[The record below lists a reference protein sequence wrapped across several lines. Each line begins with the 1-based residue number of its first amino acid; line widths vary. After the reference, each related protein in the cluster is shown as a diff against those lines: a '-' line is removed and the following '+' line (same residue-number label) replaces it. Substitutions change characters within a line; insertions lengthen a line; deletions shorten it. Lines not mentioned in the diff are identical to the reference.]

1 MSFSG
6 QIKEELAQVIS
17 SPRHCQLAELAAL
30 VQFCGHIEEDGS
42 LLVQSENPLVIR
54 KCFTLLKKTFKIEAV
69 AKNQMQTQ
77 NYRLFVTGEDAF
89 RVLEALKICDTAG
102 HPVQVPVSCTNVPG
116 DGERIAGNLMM
127 RHLTDPVLIKNSCCK
142 RAYLRGCYMAVGS
155 MSDPYKSY
163 HLELVCGLQAQA
175 EQLLKILHDFSLDA
189 KMIIRKKY
197 YVVYMKEGENI
208 ADFLNITEA
217 HKALMEFENTRIYK
231 GMRNMVNRKV
241 NCEAANITKTVNA
254 ATRQV
259 EDIRLIREK
268 MGLEG
273 LPEPLRQMAY
283 VRLENPQ
290 ASLGEL
296 GKLLDPPVGKSGV
309 NHRLRKLGELAKEL
323 KVK

>member
-69 AKNQMQTQ
+69 AKSQMQTQ

-102 HPVQVPVSCTNVPG
+102 H
-116 DGERIAGNLMM
+116 LMM

-197 YVVYMKEGENI
+197 HVVYMKEGENI

-273 LPEPLRQMAY
+273 LPESLRQMAY

>member
-102 HPVQVPVSCTNVPG
+102 H
-116 DGERIAGNLMM
+116 LMM

-163 HLELVCGLQAQA
+163 HLELVCDLQTQA

-189 KMIIRKKY
+189 KMIVRKKY